1 MSEVKLITKIQTFE
15 DAQKCFQE
23 IEKVLNS
30 LSEAVNSK
38 ADKEAKDPEGK
49 PGDLKMTKNFNGS
62 NDLEGKTE
70 DGWAKLATADKFD
83 SGWVTLAEDTPT
95 WFRHNIEMSPGD
107 LITCDLFVKSN
118 NTGMIVHFNA
128 GYHPWGDKY
137 TDAAGSN
144 NDNLSTSFTNTHVG
158 VLLDGDNTASGVLFI
173 PPPQGDLDSFGSSSS
188 GLGFHATGGENMS
201 GAPSGSGISIYTNA
215 TFRIIATKVLV

>member
-1 MSEVKLITKIQTFE
+1 MAEVKLITKIQTF
-15 DAQKCFQE
+15 DDVQKSLQD
-23 IEKVLNS
+23 IEKVLNK
-30 LSEAVNSK
+30 LTEAVNSK
-38 ADKEAKDPEGK
+38 ADKEAKDTEGK

-62 NDLEGKTE
+62 NDLEGKNE
-70 DGWAKLATADKFD
+70 DGWVKLATADKFD
-83 SGWVTLAEDTPT
+83 TGWFTLAEDTPT

-118 NTGMIVHFNA
+118 NTGMIVHLN
-128 GYHPWGDKY
+128 GGHHPWGDRANVDY
-137 TDAAGSN
+137 N

-173 PPPQGDLDSFGSSSS
+173 PPPQGDLDSFGSDSS

-215 TFRIIATKVLV
+215 TFRVFATKVLI